1 MNYTKPEITSRAS
14 ASFLI
19 QSTQEK
25 QGGAGDMKSQFEVT
39 NAAYEADE

>member
-25 QGGAGDMKSQFEVT
+25 QGGAGDTKSVYEIT
-39 NAAYEADE
+39 NSAYEADE